1 MDKKGNRSIQQKFKV
16 TAEEAQKIKE
26 MAQRRNMSVSEYI
39 RQCTLNEDTIPV
51 IDKAAEILLHLC
63 ELSTLA
69 NDISLL
75 VDEKGNTAELMKE
88 EIQILWQF
96 LR

>member
-1 MDKKGNRSIQQKFKV
+1 MHN
-16 TAEEAQKIKE
+16 TAEIQSNRRRIKKIKE
-26 MAQRRNMSVSEYI
+26 MAQKRNMSVNEYV

-51 IDKAAEILLHLC
+51 IDKAAEILPHLC

-69 NDISLL
+69 NDIISLL
-75 VDEKGNTAELMKE
+75 IDEKDNTVELMKE